1 MQYKNEDYNPI
12 LHDRFKALSV
22 KQPYAGY
29 IASGEKQ
36 IEVRSKPTKYR
47 GELLICA
54 SRDGKPSDT
63 APGYGCTISFVEL
76 YDCKPLSELTPEEW
90 EKTKLP
96 GYLMDKLKASKN
108 GYGWFIKNPRPVI
121 EFPVKGQLGIFNL
134 VFTKD
139 MIMEYPTRLKAP
151 IVD

>member
-1 MQYKNEDYNPI
+1 MQFRNEDYDPI
-12 LHDRFKALSV
+12 SHDRFKALFI

-29 IASGEKQ
+29 ITSGEKQ

-54 SRDGKPSDT
+54 SWDGKPSES
-63 APGYGCTISFVEL
+63 APGYTLAFVEL

-96 GYLMDKLKASKN
+96 GYLIEKLKASNN
-108 GYGWFIKNPRPVI
+108 GYGWFVKNPRRVI

-134 VFTKD
+134 VFTKGL
-139 MIMEYPTRLKAP
+139 IMTYPTQLKAP

>member
-1 MQYKNEDYNPI
+1 MQYNNKDYNPL

-29 IASGEKQ
+29 IADGEKK

-54 SRDGKPSDT
+54 SKDGKPNEE
-63 APGYGCTISFVEL
+63 APGYGCTLAFVNL
-76 YDCKPLSELTPEEW
+76 YDCKPLSELTPEEC
-90 EKTKLP
+90 EQTKLP
-96 GYLMDKLKASKN
+96 SYLMQKLKENGK
-108 GYGWFIKNPRPVI
+108 GYGWFLKNPRKVI

-134 VFTKD
+134 VYTKD
-139 MIMEYPTRLKAP
+139 VIIEYPTHLTSP
-151 IVD
+151 VEL

>member
-1 MQYKNEDYNPI
+1 MQYKTEDYNPI

-22 KQPYAGY
+22 KQPYAEY
-29 IASGEKQ
+29 IASGVKG

-47 GELLICA
+47 GEILICA
-54 SRDGKPSDT
+54 SRDGKPSES
-63 APGYGCTISFVEL
+63 APGYGCTLAFVEL

-96 GYLMDKLKASKN
+96 GYLIEKLKASKN
-108 GYGWFIKNPRPVI
+108 GYGWFVKNPRRVI

-134 VFTKD
+134 VYTKD
-139 MIMEYPTRLKAP
+139 VIMTYPERLESPVIK
-151 IVD
+151 